1 MRRRRARER
10 RYAERVGDFQSF
22 VPVERH
28 LASST
33 QNQTPAA
40 LNSFYR
46 VVRTVL
52 SQKLVACSTSAV
64 TSTPCVGMLLR
75 QPSVEHA
82 NGREESAHPI
92 DVSMLV
98 RSAPVAPQE
107 GQSVG

>member
-1 MRRRRARER
+1 MPRRHVRER
-10 RYAERVGDFQSF
+10 RCAERVGDFRSF

-33 QNQTPAA
+33 QHQTLAA
-40 LNSFYR
+40 LNSFYL
-46 VVRTVL
+46 VVPTVL
-52 SQKLVACSTSAV
+52 SQKLVACSTRAAM
-64 TSTPCVGMLLR
+64 STPCVGMLLR
-75 QPSVEHA
+75 QPSVEHV